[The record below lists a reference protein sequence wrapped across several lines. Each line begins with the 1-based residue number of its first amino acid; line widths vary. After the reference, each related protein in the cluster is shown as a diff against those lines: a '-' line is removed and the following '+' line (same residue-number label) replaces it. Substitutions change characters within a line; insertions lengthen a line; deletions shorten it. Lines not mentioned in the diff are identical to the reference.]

1 MTKHKLSFRALFDS
15 MDTDSN
21 NLVSLP
27 EFQSGLSK
35 VISLSAPI
43 VEQLYHL
50 LDANA
55 VGLVNYEQF
64 LDVLKTQKF
73 TPVSLKDNFD
83 WELSVV
89 DQIAKWIATKSLNAE
104 EAFKVFD
111 KDFDGFISKQD
122 LRTALVNN
130 VGIPRY

>member
-1 MTKHKLSFRALFDS
+1 

-55 VGLVNYEQF
+55 VGLVNYEKF

-73 TPVSLKDNFD
+73 TPV
-83 WELSVV
+83 
-89 DQIAKWIATKSLNAE
+89 
-104 EAFKVFD
+104 
-111 KDFDGFISKQD
+111 
-122 LRTALVNN
+122 
-130 VGIPRY
+130 